1 MTFSS
6 GEEKSACLSARDSYW
21 SCLDMVRRVAGRET
35 DIADCPEVRN
45 FFLAACPGHWVC
57 QARVG

>member
-21 SCLDMVRRVAGRET
+21 SCLDKLRRVEGRET
-35 DIADCPEVRN
+35 DITDCPEVRK
-45 FFLAACPGHWVC
+45 FFVQACPGHWVG
-57 QARVG
+57 A